1 VSEAR
6 PFQVDLKGIVDLLG
20 RHIYSSPRVYI
31 RELLQNGV
39 DAITARRLYC
49 EEKGLPARSDWG
61 VSIYPATAAYPEF
74 VLTDQGIGLTAD
86 EVTDLLATVGRSSKR
101 DILDMART
109 DYLGQFGI
117 GLLSCFM
124 VSDQIRILSQS
135 ATGAPAVEWV
145 GSGEG
150 TFEVRELDRGLAL
163 PVGTQVHLTGS
174 FDSADM
180 LTGPTVRTLARDYGQ
195 FLPVPVTVVTRA
207 ETRSAGDT
215 DRSLVP
221 GATGTTDLINSAPV
235 FDETDHQLL
244 VRYAQDELG
253 FEPLDIVD
261 LAAPGTG
268 TKGKGFVLPFSPPPN
283 AHQSTRVYLSRM
295 LLSQQ
300 VDDILPDWAFFIR
313 AVVDSTGLSPTASRE
328 GIVDDGNL
336 EYTREQLGSCV
347 RGWLMDLAVH
357 QPQRFAAF
365 LAVHE
370 PAIKQLVLHDEQ
382 MASIFLGWLSV
393 ETSAG
398 RMSLERL
405 VKTSPT
411 VRYTYT
417 LDEFRQVASL
427 ARADSPL
434 VNGGYVHDAD
444 LVRLLPQVY
453 PSVVVTAV
461 DVLAELDRLDPPDL
475 ADRTLAV
482 DLEDRATRVLTGRQ
496 CQAVVRLIV
505 NQDVPS
511 LFVADPE
518 VFRHI
523 DRGRASEAVRSD
535 GIWAQ
540 ILAQTDTFALSRSAY
555 AETGFTT
562 RLCLNWANPLVRSL
576 AGCTDEAVFSRCV
589 QLLYVQSQL
598 AGSYPLTQADRVLM
612 TTALSDLVA
621 LTTLST
627 ILSAHD
633 PGTDDVA

>member
-1 VSEAR
+1 
-6 PFQVDLKGIVDLLG
+6 VDLKGIVDLLG

-39 DAITARRLYC
+39 DAVTARRLYC
-49 EEKGLPARSDWG
+49 QEAGLDTRGDWG
-61 VSIYPATAAYPEF
+61 ITIYPATAEHPDL
-74 VLTDQGIGLTAD
+74 VVTDQGVGLTAE

-101 DILDMART
+101 DILGMART
-109 DYLGQFGI
+109 DYIGQFGI

-124 VSDQIRILSQS
+124 VSSQIRILSQS
-135 ATGAPAVEWV
+135 VTGARPVEWV
-145 GSGEG
+145 GSGDG
-150 TFEVRELDRGLAL
+150 TFEVRELDGRL
-163 PVGTQVHLTGS
+163 PVGTQVFLTGAFGTS
-174 FDSADM
+174 DL
-180 LTGPTVRTLARDYGQ
+180 LTDPTVTALAREYGQ
-195 FLPVPVTVVTRA
+195 FLPVPVTVA
-207 ETRSAGDT
+207 TRSPRGLDPL
-215 DRSLVP
+215 SVV
-221 GATGTTDLINSAPV
+221 INSPAI
-235 FDETDHQLL
+235 FDETDDERLAA
-244 VRYAQDELG
+244 YARDELG
-253 FEPLDIVD
+253 FDPLDVVD

-300 VDDILPDWAFFIR
+300 VDDILPDWAFFVR

-328 GIVDDGNL
+328 GIVKDGNL

-347 RGWLMDLAVH
+347 RGWLTDMAVH
-357 QPQRFAAF
+357 APHRFEAF

-370 PAIKQLVLHDEQ
+370 HAIKQLVLHDEQ
-382 MASIFLGWLSV
+382 MAAIFLGWLSV

-405 VKTSPT
+405 VKVSPT
-411 VRYTYT
+411 VRYTET

-434 VNGGYVHDAD
+434 VNGGYTHDAD
-444 LVRLLPQVY
+444 LVRLLPQAY
-453 PSVVVTAV
+453 PSVMVTKV

-475 ADRTLAV
+475 DDRTAAV
-482 DLEDRATRVLTGRQ
+482 GLEDRATKVLASRQ

-511 LFVADPE
+511 MFVADPE

-523 DRGRASEAVRSD
+523 DRGRASEAVRSS
-535 GIWAQ
+535 GGVWGE
-540 ILAQTDTFALSRSAY
+540 ILAKTDAFALARSAY
-555 AETGFTT
+555 AETGFST

-576 AGCTDEAVFSRCV
+576 AGCPDDAVFSRCV

-598 AGSYPLTQADRVLM
+598 AGSYPLTPADRVLM

-621 LTTLST
+621 LTTLSAT
-627 ILSAHD
+627 LSAY
-633 PGTDDVA
+633 GEGADDVA